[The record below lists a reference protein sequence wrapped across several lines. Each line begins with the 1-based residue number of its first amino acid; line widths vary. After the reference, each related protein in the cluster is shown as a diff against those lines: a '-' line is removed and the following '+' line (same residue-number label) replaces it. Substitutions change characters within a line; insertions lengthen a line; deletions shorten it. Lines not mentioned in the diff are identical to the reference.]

1 MEIQEIKQ
9 IAAFLPCYEKG
20 RGQGIKI
27 YYRNGETGFL
37 HLAMRTFLAK
47 TAGLFAV
54 SLRESRKRYGL
65 LLDRKNLVPLVLT
78 PYLLYVP
85 LKARIPAVPGDPAY
99 GYFRL
104 RSIIEINREPQP
116 CTLLLEG
123 GHNLT
128 INQSYCAPA
137 VTCRRRGNW
146 KICWLVSFCKSWI
159 PAPAVRTAIYNSAL
173 PTKNAISLPIKKKA

>member
-128 INQSYCAPA
+128 INQSYRS
-137 VTCRRRGNW
+137 TRRHLQARKL
-146 KICWLVSFCKSWI
+146 KICWLVSFFKSWI
-159 PAPAVRTAIYNSAL
+159 PVRTVRTAIYNSAL
-173 PTKNAISLPIKKKA
+173 PTKCHIPSR

>member
-20 RGQGIKI
+20 RGQGIKL

-128 INQSYCAPA
+128 INQSYRG
-137 VTCRRRGNW
+137 TRRHLQAAR
-146 KICWLVSFCKSWI
+146 KLEDLLVSELFQIMDTCSDGKNSNLQFCPAYKKCHI
-159 PAPAVRTAIYNSAL
+159 PSR
-173 PTKNAISLPIKKKA
+173 

>member
-1 MEIQEIKQ
+1 MRKLTQYAVIYKRRLKKRHTVFCRHIQITLLYTYYVYRRVILEIQEIKQ

-116 CTLLLEG
+116 CTV
-123 GHNLT
+123 
-128 INQSYCAPA
+128 A
-137 VTCRRRGNW
+137 
-146 KICWLVSFCKSWI
+146 
-159 PAPAVRTAIYNSAL
+159 
-173 PTKNAISLPIKKKA
+173 